1 MAWKLEE
8 KIFCVTIYIETK
20 SCKVV
25 QTRFR
30 KQFNFNTFPEKSQIF
45 LWYHN
50 FQTYGTVDKRSKKT
64 ENSSSGRKLSAR
76 SADNMQAS
84 RVSVDRSPKKSI

>member
-8 KIFCVTIYIETK
+8 KIFCVTTYTETK
-20 SCKVV
+20 SYKVV
-25 QTRFR
+25 QIRFR
-30 KQFNFNTFPEKSQIF
+30 RKFNFNTFPGKSRIF

-64 ENSSSGRKLSAR
+64 ENLSSGRKLSAR
-76 SADNMQAS
+76 SADN
-84 RVSVDRSPKKSI
+84 V